1 MSSHR
6 EAPTISKDPVAD
18 NTDLY
23 AFVDPVDTSKVTI
36 LSNFIPLEEPAGG
49 PNFFQFGDDV
59 LYEILID
66 NNGDGVEDVTYQF
79 RFKTTTQ
86 NPATFLYNTGP
97 IGSLTDPNWNMRQLY
112 SVTKVVGPR
121 RSPLRDRR
129 LVRCEPAQGD
139 DPGEKRADR
148 AERAVGPG
156 EPARRTADQRG
167 RDRAGREGPLEQP
180 DPGRGFPVPRRLR
193 APAVARPVAGPVPR
207 RLPTPRR
214 SDRDRGLTGR
224 SDCDPPDG
232 DSVRHH
238 PWIPELEWP
247 DPGGRAASEPRIR
260 SELPGHG
267 RRHQSARGQRE
278 ALRPPGRRP
287 GRLPGW
293 PAGVRQPAGGLAPP
307 GSGPPVPLPSPQPHP
322 GPP

>member
-97 IGSLTDPNWNMRQLY
+97 IGSLTDPNWNLRQLY
-112 SVTKVVGPR
+112 SVTQVVGPR
-121 RSPLRDRR
+121 RTGNSTVLGSGLP
-129 LVRCEPAQGD
+129 P
-139 DPGEKRADR
+139 P
-148 AERAVGPG
+148 
-156 EPARRTADQRG
+156 
-167 RDRAGREGPLEQP
+167 
-180 DPGRGFPVPRRLR
+180 PVRLR
-193 APAVARPVAGPVPR
+193 PR
-207 RLPTPRR
+207 
-214 SDRDRGLTGR
+214 S
-224 SDCDPPDG
+224 PPDCRP
-232 DSVRHH
+232 S
-238 PWIPELEWP
+238 
-247 DPGGRAASEPRIR
+247 AAAPVTTLR
-260 SELPGHG
+260 SC
-267 RRHQSARGQRE
+267 
-278 ALRPPGRRP
+278 
-287 GRLPGW
+287 
-293 PAGVRQPAGGLAPP
+293 
-307 GSGPPVPLPSPQPHP
+307 
-322 GPP
+322 